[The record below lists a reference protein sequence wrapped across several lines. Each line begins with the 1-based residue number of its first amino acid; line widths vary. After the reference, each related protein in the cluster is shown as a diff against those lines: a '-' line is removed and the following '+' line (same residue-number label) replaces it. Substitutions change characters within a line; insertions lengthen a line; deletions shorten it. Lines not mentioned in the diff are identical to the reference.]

1 MSDSTTWTDPRR
13 VNNFNPEDIANIA
26 VERGVEAFWWGRIR
40 DMADHGW
47 TVNGSRNG
55 DRDISPFWQVRVT
68 KNWPLRGSIACHRQ
82 DGKVV
87 YLRRSK
93 SKGFIVEVKG

>member
-1 MSDSTTWTDPRR
+1 MTAWTDPRKD
-13 VNNFNPEDIANIA
+13 NNYNPLDVANIA
-26 VERGVEAFWWGRIR
+26 VNRGVDDFWWERIR
-40 DMADHGW
+40 SMADHGW
-47 TVNGSRNG
+47 TVKGRRNG
-55 DRDISPFWQVRVT
+55 DREVSPYWQIRVA

-93 SKGFIVEVKG
+93 SKGFIVEVK

>member
-1 MSDSTTWTDPRR
+1 MSKTL
-13 VNNFNPEDIANIA
+13 NPLDVANIA
-26 VERGVEAFWWGRIR
+26 VNRGVEDFWWERIR

-47 TVNGSRNG
+47 TVSGSRNG
-55 DRDISPFWQVRVT
+55 DREVSPYVSIRVT

-93 SKGFIVEVKG
+93 SKGFIVEVK